1 MWLLLS
7 HLLLAEP
14 SLLLYRA
21 SGTSHAAYWIG
32 NFLWDGSLLVGY
44 VLLFV
49 AVLALFNPSVYTGAH
64 YGEIVLPGLLCA
76 IAVVFRFYSVS
87 YFIPDVRMVQSL
99 YFYGSLAVMYVLL
112 QVRERAPPRTAA
124 VSFLSQPL

>member
-1 MWLLLS
+1 MNVCGCFCLICCWLNCLWY
-7 HLLLAEP
+7 
-14 SLLLYRA
+14 YRA

-32 NFLWDGSLLVGY
+32 NFLWDGCLLVGY

-49 AVLALFNPSVYTGAH
+49 AVLALFNPSVYTGEH

-87 YFIPDVRMVQSL
+87 YFIPDVRMAQSL

-112 QVRERAPPRTAA
+112 QVRERPRRCF
-124 VSFLSQPL
+124 FLSPPL